1 MRCKRL
7 VAVCLLVMLPVL
19 FAGRDARA
27 GRKISMAVEFVDHAA
42 AAHIALKK
50 GWFKEKGLEI
60 SSFDNYITGIALAA
74 AMSHKGIDVAYMCLC
89 PAILAYANGHIP
101 IKIVCGTHKYGYGC
115 LVNPAKVGRPRDLL
129 EPGIR
134 IGCPREG
141 SASDVFM
148 NRFITHFHLNRVD
161 VLRRVRRM
169 PPPNIMMA
177 MKLGQLDAGF
187 LPEQFPTIGEA
198 MGFERLADA
207 SDVWPGMQGSVVA
220 VRRSLIEENP
230 EGVKAIVEVTRL
242 GIDFINT
249 HPKEASDIVSA
260 ALQAEGSRI
269 FPVKMTATL
278 KDFQVTPSI
287 ILDSLTRH
295 MTCDVGVDPR
305 RVQEAID
312 AMARLGY
319 IRRFK
324 AEEILDLRWLRER

>member
-1 MRCKRL
+1 MRKRTMAGFL
-7 VAVCLLVMLPVL
+7 MTVFL
-19 FAGRDARA
+19 FVGLAGTARA

-50 GWFKEKGLEI
+50 GWFAKKGLQI

-89 PAILAYANGHIP
+89 PAILAYANGHVP

-115 LVNPAKVGRPRDLL
+115 LVDPKKIKVPRDLL

-141 SASDVFM
+141 SASDVVM
-148 NRFITHFHLNRVD
+148 NRFIDHFHLDRGD
-161 VLRRVRRM
+161 VLRQVRRM

-187 LPEQFPTIGEA
+187 LPEQFPTLGEKL
-198 MGFERLADA
+198 GYRRLADA
-207 SDVWPGMQGSVVA
+207 SELWPGMQGSVVV
-220 VRRSLIEENP
+220 VRRDLIDEDPEE
-230 EGVKAIVEVTRL
+230 VKAIVEVTKK
-242 GIDFINT
+242 GIGFIKA
-249 HPKEASDIVSA
+249 HPKEASEIVSA

-269 FPVKMTATL
+269 FPVKMTSVL
-278 KDFQVTPSI
+278 KIFQVTPAVI
-287 ILDSLTRH
+287 FDSLTRH
-295 MTCDVGVDPR
+295 MSCDVGIDPAG
-305 RVQEAID
+305 VQAVID
-312 AMARLGY
+312 YMAKLGY

-324 AEEILDLRWLRER
+324 AEKILDLRWLHE